1 MKITTVIERRGIE
14 PVPLDERRG
23 NARGLFS
30 VWFAA
35 NVGIL
40 SVVFGAVLASLGLDF
55 GQAVAVTAAATT
67 ASFLLVG
74 AVSVAG
80 QQSGM
85 PALALSRRAMGRAGN
100 GVAASVSWVS
110 VLGWEVVASVVGAWA
125 LVGAAHVLLGVAP
138 GPAADTVALG
148 IMVGASLVL
157 GLLGHAAIVRFQRLA
172 ALGFGALTL
181 ALVPV
186 MLMHVDWARTLSGHP
201 ASLRTMLMAAGII
214 AAGTGVSWVNLAPDY
229 SRYLPRSERP
239 RAVVGWVTAGAA
251 LPTMVLVLTGYLLST
266 RVHGLASALDPI
278 GPVGAVLPAWLATPY
293 LLTAAGGML
302 AETNL
307 ACYSSGLTLLALGVR
322 IRRTRTVL
330 VDAAVVCSA
339 GLWLMLSRS
348 GFLGPFESFLEL
360 LAAGLAAWAGVVLAD
375 LGRARRAARAAD
387 SGSPGGDIRT
397 ASAAGGTP
405 TGSPVG
411 GTPTGFPGGGTRTAS
426 AVVGTGRAVD
436 GIGLAA
442 FTVGA
447 ALALATTTSPLFT
460 GPWAHG
466 LVGDGSF
473 GFVLGLGTSIAVAWT
488 GWGAVDRRAARH
500 VGDPTA
506 VPDHPETDPPSRL
519 QAEDS
524 GSTRVAASLAPRS
537 PAPAHP
543 PVAATLMPRQ
553 PASGSAPIAA
563 GTAAAAARWAPP
575 QRLVLVGSILVDVL
589 VYVDALPERGSDVLA
604 GDRMLS
610 SGGGF
615 NVLTAAARLGLPGAY
630 AGRIGTGA
638 FGRQVARDLETAG
651 IQALVP
657 PAAGDDTGFTVG
669 IVEASGE
676 RTFLTAPGVES
687 RLDETTLGAVGLRAG
702 DGVHVS
708 GYDLMYPVSGP
719 AIARWLHGLAPRH
732 LLALDPGPLGTVSDD
747 AISGLL
753 HRVDVFTLNEREALL
768 RSGCDRADEAAVAL
782 GALIAPGGVAIVRVG
797 PSGCWVAQ
805 PGAAPVLVPG
815 HRADTVD
822 TTGAGDVHTGALLA
836 RLAAGDSP
844 LQAAR
849 IANVA
854 AALSTERAG
863 GAAGPTAAAVDE
875 ALARA
880 EGAPAVVP

>member
-1 MKITTVIERRGIE
+1 MKITAVIERRGIE

-23 NARGLFS
+23 SARGLFS

-40 SVVFGAVLASLGLDF
+40 SVVFGAVLASFGLDF

-100 GVAASVSWVS
+100 GVAAAVSWVS

-125 LVGAAHVLLGVAP
+125 LVSAAHVLLGVAP
-138 GPAADTVALG
+138 GPASDTVALG

-157 GLLGHAAIVRFQRLA
+157 GLLGHAAIVRFQHLA

-181 ALVPV
+181 ALVPI
-186 MLMHVDWARTLSGHP
+186 MLVHVDWSRTLSGHP

-214 AAGTGVSWVNLAPDY
+214 AAGTGISWVNLAPDY

-239 RAVVGWVTAGAA
+239 RAIVGWVTAGAA

-266 RVHGLASALDPI
+266 RVHGLASTLDPI

-339 GLWLMLSRS
+339 GLWLMIGRS

-375 LGRARRAARAAD
+375 LGRARRAARV
-387 SGSPGGDIRT
+387 
-397 ASAAGGTP
+397 AG

-411 GTPTGFPGGGTRTAS
+411 GARTAS
-426 AVVGTGRAVD
+426 PAGGNRTGFLADGTGRAVD
-436 GIGLAA
+436 GTGLAA

-447 ALALATTTSPLFT
+447 ALALATTASPLFT

-466 LVGDGSF
+466 LAGDGSF
-473 GFVLGLGTSIAVAWT
+473 GFVLGLGTSITIAWT
-488 GWGAVDRRAARH
+488 GWRAVDRRAARH
-500 VGDPTA
+500 VCDRTA
-506 VPDHPETDPPSRL
+506 APSRPEIDPPSRP
-519 QAEDS
+519 ETEGS
-524 GSTRVAASLAPRS
+524 GSTRVATSLAPRS
-537 PAPAHP
+537 PAPAHA
-543 PVAATLMPRQ
+543 PVASALTPR
-553 PASGSAPIAA
+553 PPTSGSAQVAA
-563 GTAAAAARWAPP
+563 GAAAATARWAPP

-638 FGRQVARDLETAG
+638 FGRQVARDLEATG

-687 RLDETTLGAVGLRAG
+687 RLDETTLGTVGLRPG
-702 DGVHVS
+702 DAVHVS
-708 GYDLMYPVSGP
+708 GYDLMYPISGP

-732 LLALDPGPLGTVSDD
+732 LLSLDPGPLGTASDD
-747 AISGLL
+747 AIGGLL

-768 RSGCDRADEAAVAL
+768 RSGCDRADEAAAAL
-782 GALIAPGGVAIVRVG
+782 GALIAPGGVAVVRVG

-815 HRADTVD
+815 HRADVID
-822 TTGAGDVHTGALLA
+822 TTGAGDVHTGAVLA

-854 AALSTERAG
+854 AALSTEHAG
-863 GAAGPTAAAVDE
+863 GAAGPTTAAVDE
-875 ALARA
+875 ALART
-880 EGAPAVVP
+880 EDAPAVVP